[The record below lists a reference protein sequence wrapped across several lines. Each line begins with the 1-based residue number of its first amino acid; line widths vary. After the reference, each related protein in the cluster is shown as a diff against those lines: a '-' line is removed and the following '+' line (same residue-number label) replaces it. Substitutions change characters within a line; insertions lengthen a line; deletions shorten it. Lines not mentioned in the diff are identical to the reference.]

1 MSNNILLDLFGET
14 FYLSTQVR
22 IILTLNII
30 ASFLVNKHGMKIID
44 KVFEYFYFP
53 LIVTLIGHIVLDYR
67 DYNKIKSDRTNII
80 RIIYKIILIL
90 YILYFTDTTL
100 TYEGLF
106 MGILILYLYQLTY
119 GFKKVYQVDN
129 KLLFIG
135 FIVSIIITL
144 ILDNLKL
151 NILL

>member
-1 MSNNILLDLFGET
+1 
-14 FYLSTQVR
+14 
-22 IILTLNII
+22 
-30 ASFLVNKHGMKIID
+30 MKIID
-44 KVFEYFYFP
+44 KVFEYFYLP
-53 LIVTLIGHIVLDYR
+53 LIVTLIGHIVLDYK
-67 DYNKIKSDRTNII
+67 DYNKINSDRTNII

-90 YILYFTDTTL
+90 YILYFTDTKL

-151 NILL
+151 NILY

>member
-1 MSNNILLDLFGET
+1 
-14 FYLSTQVR
+14 
-22 IILTLNII
+22 
-30 ASFLVNKHGMKIID
+30 MKVID

-53 LIVTLIGHIVLDYR
+53 LVVTLIGHLLLDYR

-80 RIIYKIILIL
+80 RIIYKIILLL
-90 YILYFTDTTL
+90 YILYYTDTTL

-106 MGILILYLYQLTY
+106 MGILILYLYQLIY

>member
-1 MSNNILLDLFGET
+1 MYNNILFDLFGET

-44 KVFEYFYFP
+44 KVFKYFYFP
-53 LIVTLIGHIVLDYR
+53 LIVTLIGQIILDYR
-67 DYNKIKSDRTNII
+67 YHNKIKSDRTNII
-80 RIIYKIILIL
+80 RIIYKIILLL
-90 YILYFTDTTL
+90 YILYFTDTKL

-151 NILL
+151 NILY